1 MNCKYCGKECK
12 NNNSL
17 HNHERL
23 CKENPNRQFTYFAI
37 SDYNKTRIPS
47 NQFIKAKNEGKIF
60 EVSKETREKIGK
72 IWKGKK
78 HSNKTKQ
85 QIQNTI
91 SKNIFNNNWHTNLTK
106 QVQYK
111 NEYFDSSWEILFV
124 KYLENKNIKWI
135 RPKNYFEYKWE
146 NSIHRYYPDIYL
158 PDYNLYI
165 EIKGIPSD
173 RDYCKWEQFTEKL
186 DIYDSYDLYNLGI
199 LDGYDNRLLIK
210 ENFRLKHINL

>member
-37 SDYNKTRIPS
+37 SDYNKIRIPS

-78 HSNKTKQ
+78 HSNETKQ
-85 QIQNTI
+85 LIQNTV
-91 SKNIFNNNWHTNLTK
+91 SKNISNNNWHTCFTK
-106 QVQYK
+106 QIKYK
-111 NEYFDSSWEILFV
+111 NEYFDSTWEVLFV
-124 KYLENKNIKWI
+124 QYLEIKNIKWI

-165 EIKGIPSD
+165 EIKGLPSD
-173 RDYCKWEQFTEKL
+173 RDYCKWEQFTENL

-199 LDGYDNRLLIK
+199 LQEYDNRLLIK
-210 ENFRLKHINL
+210 EKFRFKHINL